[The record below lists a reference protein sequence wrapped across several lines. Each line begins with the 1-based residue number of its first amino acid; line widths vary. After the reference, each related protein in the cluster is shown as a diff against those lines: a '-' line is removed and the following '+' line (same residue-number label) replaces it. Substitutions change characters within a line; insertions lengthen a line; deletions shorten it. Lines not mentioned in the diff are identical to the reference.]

1 MNKFTLGG
9 IISYY
14 FCMQWV
20 SDLVL
25 YFYMSKFAVVFS
37 IQYYCSL
44 LVQEVST
51 YSVRGIKME
60 LSSQLQISVKSSV
73 WQISF
78 AFYHLKF

>member
-1 MNKFTLGG
+1 MG
-9 IISYY
+9 
-14 FCMQWV
+14 WV
-20 SDLVL
+20 SGLVL
-25 YFYMSKFAVVFS
+25 YFYMSKFALLFS
-37 IQYYCSL
+37 VQYYYSL

-73 WQISF
+73 WQISS